1 MGESGND
8 PEKEIGD
15 GGEFPA
21 RGLPQ
26 VVSDGVSGHG
36 AEYRTDCADQRVAE
50 RFGGASES
58 QGDQQDVGRNRKKAG
73 FGECEDEQCGR
84 SPAAVG
90 PAEHPVVGFFQ
101 NIHAVN
107 VAHRARCGFNGASLP
122 KIFQTGASQRVKSDR
137 NDRVY
142 VFTEH
147 FTAGSRR
154 GCLLRRPDRRRRKR
168 RAVLWPGP
176 RPVRGVRR
184 ATTARRFGRARN
196 PPGCGPRP
204 VF

>member
-1 MGESGND
+1 MAAHPSPRAISRTSGG
-8 PEKEIGD
+8 IG
-15 GGEFPA
+15 
-21 RGLPQ
+21 
-26 VVSDGVSGHG
+26 
-36 AEYRTDCADQRVAE
+36 
-50 RFGGASES
+50 
-58 QGDQQDVGRNRKKAG
+58 KKLG

-142 VFTEH
+142 AFTERS
-147 FTAGSRR
+147 TAGSRR
-154 GCLLRRPDRRRRKR
+154 GCLLRRPGRRRRKR
-168 RAVLWPGP
+168 RAVPWPGP

-184 ATTARRFGRARN
+184 ATTAVDSDARVTLRVPAHAPYFDPYGLRVGQPLRIGGAETSRTVNRR
-196 PPGCGPRP
+196 
-204 VF
+204 